1 MCTKGTHLCYQGYPP
16 ILPRAPARA
25 HPLHCLAFY
34 LDRYG
39 NSQLV
44 RAVIHVE
51 NDASDRQ
58 LIEAATRVEITLG
71 YERLHL
77 HITCTLLLNSGCAV
91 VVVVVVVVLLVVRLQ
106 SEEAQQSIKHTTM
119 LDSLL
124 Y

>member
-1 MCTKGTHLCYQGYPP
+1 M
-16 ILPRAPARA
+16 
-25 HPLHCLAFY
+25 
-34 LDRYG
+34 
-39 NSQLV
+39 
-44 RAVIHVE
+44 RAVVYVE

-91 VVVVVVVVLLVVRLQ
+91 VVVVVVVVVLLVVRLQ
-106 SEEAQQSIKHTTM
+106 SEEAQQSIKHTTV

>member
-1 MCTKGTHLCYQGYPP
+1 M
-16 ILPRAPARA
+16 
-25 HPLHCLAFY
+25 
-34 LDRYG
+34 
-39 NSQLV
+39 

-71 YERLHL
+71 YERLNL

-106 SEEAQQSIKHTTM
+106 SEEAQQSIKHTTV

>member
-1 MCTKGTHLCYQGYPP
+1 M
-16 ILPRAPARA
+16 
-25 HPLHCLAFY
+25 
-34 LDRYG
+34 
-39 NSQLV
+39 S
-44 RAVIHVE
+44 AVIQFE

-91 VVVVVVVVLLVVRLQ
+91 VVVVVVVLLVVRLQ
-106 SEEAQQSIKHTTM
+106 SEEAQQSIKIQL